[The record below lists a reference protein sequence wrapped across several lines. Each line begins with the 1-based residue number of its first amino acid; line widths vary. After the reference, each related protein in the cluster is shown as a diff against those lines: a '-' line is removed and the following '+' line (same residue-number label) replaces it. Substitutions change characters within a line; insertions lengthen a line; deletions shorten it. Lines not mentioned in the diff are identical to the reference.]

1 MLLSPKSKKKNWGM
15 VFSITLNIIFLTYV
29 IVFIPKK
36 GLTTYLMS
44 QQLLGRYF
52 NNTSQDNF
60 RPSEFSSYYLDR
72 RSLFEIIPQTPN
84 NIVFL
89 GDSLIERCEWSEIL
103 ENSNVKN
110 RGIAGDNLYGILK
123 RLDQV
128 TVNRPKKIFLMI
140 GINDVISE
148 QKLEEI
154 VKKYRMVLSNIKQ
167 SSPSTEVY
175 IQSVLPVNSR
185 FNKPVD
191 NNLIFRLNQ
200 ELQVL
205 AGEFNYQY
213 IDLYSF
219 FTIDNELSYR
229 YTNDGIHL
237 NGEGYA
243 VWKEIIKN
251 YVN

>member
-1 MLLSPKSKKKNWGM
+1 MKKNWGM
-15 VFSITLNIIFLTYV
+15 VFSITLNILFLLYA
-29 IVFIPKK
+29 IVLIPKK
-36 GLTTYLMS
+36 GLTSYLMNE
-44 QQLLGRYF
+44 QLLGRYF
-52 NNTSQDNF
+52 NNNTQPV
-60 RPSEFSSYYLDR
+60 RFSAYYLDR
-72 RSLFEIIPQTPN
+72 SSLFAIIPQSPN
-84 NIVFL
+84 DIVFL

-103 ENSNVKN
+103 ENPHIKN
-110 RGIAGDNLYGILK
+110 RGISGDNLYGMLK
-123 RLDQV
+123 RLAQV
-128 TVNRPKKIFLMI
+128 TASRPKKIFVMI
-140 GINDVISE
+140 GINDVISN
-148 QKLEEI
+148 QKLEDI
-154 VKKYRMVLSNIKQ
+154 VRKYRLALAEIKQ
-167 SSPSTEVY
+167 SSPRTEVY

-191 NNLIFRLNQ
+191 NHLIFRLNQ

-205 AGEFNYQY
+205 AGQFNYQY